1 MNNIYGVSRSVYL
14 PKVDA
19 GKYKV
24 YNDINEKTKP
34 SDDFPAMGKINP
46 EIYNEY
52 KNLESKNF
60 VKSKDLKKFFNGL
73 SLKDQKNFIKITMK
87 AGDEGQAIVE
97 TAISLSTKDI
107 KGLNNFLDF
116 SSSLNAA
123 NLQNFSKAL
132 VHSPEQLHEIMEI
145 ASKLSKKNL
154 KNYFSAAARAE
165 DRLDLLNKEVESL
178 FTGANET
185 NNMRLKEFLS
195 AAEKSG
201 GYVDI
206 FLNKIQ
212 DISPEH
218 RDKIIDYINQVVSE
232 EEYDSFFSILGQND
246 EDTVA
251 RILDIA
257 SNLSNSDRSKLMET
271 AADAGKSLN
280 SFLSKTENLSGANLS
295 NFIKSANNS
304 LGKLQSFLSLS
315 GELDLSFTK
324 DLSRVDMANFL
335 KIAENRD
342 IDLEKVMETSL
353 NLSGQ
358 DKSYMLY
365 AVGHVVENHEEF
377 FNKLADISDADVS
390 EFLKKEAN
398 NGSEKSE
405 PAVYM
410 KGLLGGKGYENFKK
424 AASYLSDN
432 EIKDME
438 ELINDLDNDER
449 DSFLNIASEADNK
462 TRDFLMI

>member
-1 MNNIYGVSRSVYL
+1 M
-14 PKVDA
+14 
-19 GKYKV
+19 
-24 YNDINEKTKP
+24 
-34 SDDFPAMGKINP
+34 
-46 EIYNEY
+46 
-52 KNLESKNF
+52 
-60 VKSKDLKKFFNGL
+60 
-73 SLKDQKNFIKITMK
+73 
-87 AGDEGQAIVE
+87 
-97 TAISLSTKDI
+97 
-107 KGLNNFLDF
+107 
-116 SSSLNAA
+116 
-123 NLQNFSKAL
+123 
-132 VHSPEQLHEIMEI
+132 
-145 ASKLSKKNL
+145 
-154 KNYFSAAARAE
+154 AR
-165 DRLDLLNKEVESL
+165 
-178 FTGANET
+178 T
-185 NNMRLKEFLS
+185 
-195 AAEKSG
+195 
-201 GYVDI
+201 
-206 FLNKIQ
+206 
-212 DISPEH
+212 
-218 RDKIIDYINQVVSE
+218 
-232 EEYDSFFSILGQND
+232 
-246 EDTVA
+246 
-251 RILDIA
+251 LDIA

-315 GELDLSFTK
+315 GELDLFFTK

-353 NLSGQ
+353 NLSSQ

-377 FNKLADISDADVS
+377 FNKLADISDADLS

-405 PAVYM
+405 PVVYM
-410 KGLLGGKGYENFKK
+410 KGLLGEKGYENFKK

-462 TRDFLMI
+462 TRDFLMISKDPMLSPLERKNFFKMGEGLYEENLKNLIQGAKSSIEAEEADSFSKFIDISQGLSGSEKEYFLRAAANSSSKNLNGFYDMINKLKGEEQYSFLYAADRAGDRLDGLVDMGNAILLNKDRFHKFAEIFKLSFYSQTEGVFDTFIDCFC